1 MLRTLLIA
9 AATLSWSLVTAGTA
23 DAGCSCGGGA
33 SAAGGPPSPPTV
45 GYTYRSYSVQPQ
57 VFAPSRSMYW
67 SSRPGM
73 SPSQNQIINRRLR
86 PGTYSFH

>member
-1 MLRTLLIA
+1 MFRSLLIA
-9 AATLSWSLVTAGTA
+9 AATLPWSLLTAGTA

-33 SAAGGPPSPPTV
+33 SAAAGPPSAPAG

-73 SPSQNQIINRRLR
+73 MSSQNQIINRRLR

>member
-1 MLRTLLIA
+1 MFRTLFLA
-9 AATLSWSLVTAGTA
+9 AAMLTGSLWAAGA
-23 DAGCSCGGGA
+23 AEAGCSCGGGT
-33 SAAGGPPSPPTV
+33 AAAGPPSAPAA

-57 VFAPSRSMYW
+57 VFVPSRGMYW

-73 SPSQNQIINRRLR
+73 SSQNQIINRRLR